1 MPSSRNTLRLR
12 EVPLPG
18 TEDPQATDEE
28 LLAATRDGDVAG
40 FEGLYQRHGA
50 RMKSIACN
58 LLGSVSDAEDAVQE
72 TFLKIYRGAGAFRGG
87 AAFSTWIYRIL
98 LNTCYDAMRRRK
110 RRREEPPPS
119 DSSALR
125 LELPVTLEDHP
136 LRLELEDSVAR
147 LPEKPRS
154 VFLLHAVEG
163 FSHREIGEML
173 GVSEGGSR
181 TLLFEAKR
189 ELQRLLWS
197 RRAGESHA

>member
-1 MPSSRNTLRLR
+1 MD
-12 EVPLPG
+12 
-18 TEDPQATDEE
+18 DPQATDEE
-28 LLAATRDGDVAG
+28 LLAATREGDVAG
-40 FEGLYQRHGA
+40 FETLYRRHGA

-58 LLGSVSDAEDAVQE
+58 LLGSVSDAEDAVQDA
-72 TFLKIYRGAGAFRGG
+72 FLKIYRGAGAFRGG

-98 LNTCYDAMRRRK
+98 LNTCYDSMRRRK
-110 RRREEPPPS
+110 RRREEPAPS
-119 DSSALR
+119 DSSGVR
-125 LELPVTLEDHP
+125 LDLPATRDDSP
-136 LRLELEDSVAR
+136 LRLELEESVGR

-173 GVSEGGSR
+173 GVPEGTSR

-197 RRAGESHA
+197 GREQESRA